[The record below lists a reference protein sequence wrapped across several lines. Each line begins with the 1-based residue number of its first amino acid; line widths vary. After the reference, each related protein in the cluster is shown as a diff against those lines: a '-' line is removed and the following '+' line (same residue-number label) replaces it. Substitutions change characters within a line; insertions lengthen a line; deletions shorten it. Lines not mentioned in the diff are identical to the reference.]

1 MLGSSNS
8 IAYRSNTRL
17 DVELY
22 TARFAQTI
30 KKINIFIPNTTSLV
44 LPYMIPYTSRTSF
57 PYKITCVA
65 CLLIF
70 SMLFIVSCS
79 KREKSVLVYSKTTG
93 FRHGVIESATTAIE
107 KLGKENG
114 FTVTATEDP
123 RYFMEDSL
131 QNYATVIFLNTTNE
145 VLNDVQQADFERY
158 IQSGGGFVGIH
169 AATDTEYDWP
179 WYTKLVGAQFDDHPS
194 IQEAELQVVD
204 TDHPSTQHLDSVWVR
219 SDEWYNFKHINPDIK
234 VLIQINEASYEGGTN
249 GDNHPISWYHEYDGG
264 RAFYTEMGHTKEAFE
279 DTSFLK
285 HLLGGI
291 TYTMGTG
298 KLNYALAKTDRVPPE
313 DRFVKKILDFNLN
326 EPMELDELPGKGIL
340 FVERRGLLKLY
351 HFATE
356 QTEVI
361 AQLDLFYGN
370 EDGLLGLA
378 VDPNY
383 EKNNWI
389 YLFYSK
395 AGDTSQQHVSR
406 FDLVD
411 NKLLLDSEKILLVIP
426 TDRHCC
432 HSGGALEFGPE
443 GNLFIAV
450 GDNTNPF
457 ESSGFA
463 PTDEREGRKAWDAQR
478 SAANTND
485 LRGKILRI
493 TPKADGTY
501 SIPEGNLFPKGTEKT
516 RPEIYVMGNRNPFRH
531 SIDSKTGYLYWG
543 DVGPDSGTAD
553 PDRGPSGMGE
563 WDQARTAGF
572 WGWPY
577 TRGYNEAYNDFDF
590 TTNTSG
596 PKFDPENLIN
606 DSPNNTG
613 IQNLPPAQKSMIP
626 QTYYRSEEFPWLG
639 DGGINPM
646 AGPVFRAADHP
657 NAEIAFPDYFEGKLF
672 VYEWMRDWVYVIS
685 MDKNYDY
692 VKADAFMPNT
702 EFSHPMDM
710 IFASDGKLYVLE
722 YGQKW
727 NSQNLDARLSS
738 ISYVPGNRTP
748 IAKIKQDKTVGAK
761 PLTVKF
767 SGNESLDYD
776 NDTLTYAWFFT
787 EDTAQSSE
795 ENPEFTFEEDGIYD
809 VRLRVSDTEGN
820 TSTSNTKIMVG
831 NDPPSLRITIPENDS
846 IYWDG
851 KTINYTITVNDAQ
864 DGSTTDNSID
874 PNDVKVTFDY
884 IAEGKDMVKATIG
897 HQRNIIPE
905 GKQLIDATDCK
916 ACHAVGEKVNGPS
929 YTEIAE
935 RYGEADTGYLVS
947 KIIKGGGGVW
957 GEGAMAAHP
966 QLNVEEVTKIVDYI
980 LTLKPNK
987 DISEKSLPLAGTL
1000 RFDQHEK
1007 RKGEGTYV
1015 LMASYRDKGNADQPA
1030 SELTTQGQFVFRSQ
1044 KIEAEDA
1051 NEIKEGI
1058 NTWSTN
1064 NARIVGGLVHNAFLR
1079 FDDLNLKNLNKLKFT
1094 AFYGGDYNYQGILEI
1109 HQGALDGPIIGKQ
1122 VLGHFGEQTTTYY
1135 QIPVQPTKDNGTLY
1149 LVFKNPEDEL
1159 QYIGHADWISFEY
1172 DR

>member
-1 MLGSSNS
+1 MMPSSIS
-8 IAYRSNTRL
+8 RPI
-17 DVELY
+17 
-22 TARFAQTI
+22 
-30 KKINIFIPNTTSLV
+30 
-44 LPYMIPYTSRTSF
+44 SRTMVSLGLL
-57 PYKITCVA
+57 VA
-65 CLLIF
+65 L
-70 SMLFIVSCS
+70 SSLFIVSCDS
-79 KREKSVLVYSKTTG
+79 REKSVLVYSKTLG
-93 FRHGVIESATTAIE
+93 FRHGVIESASTAIE
-107 KLGKENG
+107 KLGTENG

-123 RYFMEDSL
+123 RYFVEDSL
-131 QNYATVIFLNTTNE
+131 QNYATVIFLNTTKD

-158 IQSGGGFVGIH
+158 IQAGGGFVGIH

-179 WYTKLVGAQFDDHPS
+179 WYTKLVGATFDNHPK
-194 IQEAELQVVD
+194 IQEATLQVVD
-204 TDHPSTQHLDSVWVR
+204 RNHPATRHLDSVWLAT
-219 SDEWYNFKHINPDIK
+219 DEWYNFKNLNPDVN
-234 VLIQINEASYEGGTN
+234 VLIKIDETTYEGGAN
-249 GDNHPISWYHEYDGG
+249 GDNHPISWYHDYEGG
-264 RAFYTEMGHTKEAFE
+264 RAFYTEMGHTKETFE
-279 DTSFLK
+279 DTAFLN

-291 TYTMGTG
+291 TYAMGTG
-298 KLNYALAKTDRVPPE
+298 ELNYNLAKTDRVPPE

-340 FVERRGLLKLY
+340 FIERRGALKLY
-351 HFATE
+351 NFATE

-361 AQLDLFYGN
+361 AQLELFYGN

-378 VDPNY
+378 VDPDY
-383 EKNNWI
+383 MENNWI

-463 PTDEREGRKAWDAQR
+463 PIDEREGRKAWDAQR

-485 LRGKILRI
+485 LRGNILRI
-493 TPKADGTY
+493 TPQADGTY
-501 SIPEGNLFPKGTEKT
+501 TIPKGNLFPVGTEKT

-543 DVGPDSGTAD
+543 DVGPDAGTAD

-596 PKFDPENLIN
+596 AKFDPENIVN
-606 DSPNNTG
+606 NSPNNTG
-613 IQNLPPAQKSMIP
+613 IQNLPPVQKSMIP

-646 AGPVFRAADHP
+646 AGPVYRAADHP
-657 NAEIAFPDYFEGKLF
+657 NTELAFPDYFEGKLF
-672 VYEWMRDWVYVIS
+672 VYEWMRDWVYIVS
-685 MDKNYDY
+685 MDENQNYL
-692 VKADAFMPNT
+692 KADAFMPNT

-710 IFASDGKLYVLE
+710 AFASDGKLYVLE

-738 ISYVPGNRTP
+738 ISYLPGNRKP
-748 IAKIKQDKTVGAK
+748 VAKIIQDKTVGAT

-767 SGNESLDYD
+767 MGDESLDYD
-776 NDTLTYAWFFT
+776 NDALTYEWFFT
-787 EDTAQSSE
+787 ENTIQSTE
-795 ENPEFTFEEDGIYD
+795 ENPEFVFEKDGIYD
-809 VRLRVSDTEGN
+809 VRLQVSDSEGN
-820 TSTSNTKIMVG
+820 TTTSNTKIMVG
-831 NDPPSLRITIPENDS
+831 NDAPTLSIAITENDS

-851 KTINYTITVNDAQ
+851 KTIDYTITVNDAQ
-864 DGSTTDNSID
+864 DGSTVDETID
-874 PNDVKVTFDY
+874 PKDVKVTFDY

-905 GKQLIDATDCK
+905 GKQLIDNTDCR
-916 ACHAVGEKVNGPS
+916 ACHAIGEKVNGPS
-929 YTEIAE
+929 YIEIAE
-935 RYGEADTGYLVS
+935 RYGKTDTGYLVS
-947 KIIKGGGGVW
+947 KIIKGGSGVW
-957 GEGAMAAHP
+957 GEGAMSAHP
-966 QLNVEEVTKIVDYI
+966 QLKVDEVTKIVDYI
-980 LTLKPNK
+980 LSLKPNK
-987 DISEKSLPLAGTL
+987 EISDKSLPLKGSL
-1000 RFDQHEK
+1000 QFDQHDK
-1007 RKGEGTYV
+1007 LKGEGTYV

-1030 SELTTQGQFVFRSQ
+1030 SELTTQNQFVFRSQ

-1051 NEIKEGI
+1051 NEIKEGV

-1064 NARIVGGLVHNAFLR
+1064 GATIVGGLVHNSFLR
-1079 FDDLNLKNLNKLKFT
+1079 FDNIDLKNLSHLKFT
-1094 AFYGGDYNYQGILEI
+1094 AFYGGKYKYQGTLEI
-1109 HQGALDGPIIGKQ
+1109 RQGAIDGPIIGTQ
-1122 VLGHFGEQTTTYY
+1122 TLGHFGKRITKYY
-1135 QIPVQPTKDNGTLY
+1135 QIPVLPTVDTSALY
-1149 LVFKNPEDEL
+1149 LVFKNPKDET
-1159 QYIGHADWISFEY
+1159 QYVGHADWISFTY
-1172 DR
+1172 NR